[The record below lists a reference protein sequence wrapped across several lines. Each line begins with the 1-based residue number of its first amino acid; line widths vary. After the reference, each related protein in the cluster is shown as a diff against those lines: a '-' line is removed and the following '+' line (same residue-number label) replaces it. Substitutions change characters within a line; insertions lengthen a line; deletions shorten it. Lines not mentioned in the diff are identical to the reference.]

1 MTMSLHVVRRFAVT
15 VTGVA
20 LLAAAGSLLHA
31 QAVPVNNPPVAPR
44 SILVFPQRDF
54 VSASGYAIGDLVT
67 VEVFH
72 PGSTTVASRATNV
85 VPQDDPATP
94 DFDGIVEVNHP
105 GGACWET
112 VTPDIRPGD
121 RVRTTRRDAF
131 GAILG
136 VDETTVA
143 NVVAR
148 RPGQN
153 GFDTIEIHGTAQ
165 NADDTPVGPTQ
176 LEQRLVAPRDAF
188 DLN

>member
-1 MTMSLHVVRRFAVT
+1 MSLQIGSRRLAVN
-15 VTGVA
+15 VT
-20 LLAAAGSLLHA
+20 AAAVFAAVGTLLHA

-54 VSASGYAIGDLVT
+54 VSSSGFEIGDLVT

-72 PGSTTVASRATNV
+72 PGSTTAASRATNV

-112 VTPDIRPGD
+112 VTPDIRAGD

-131 GAILG
+131 GTVLG
-136 VDETTVA
+136 IDETTVA
-143 NVVAR
+143 
-148 RPGQN
+148 
-153 GFDTIEIHGTAQ
+153 
-165 NADDTPVGPTQ
+165 
-176 LEQRLVAPRDAF
+176 
-188 DLN
+188 